1 VSGAQRLEPGLL
13 VADARADVAD
23 IAIVGLGAMGAL
35 SAWRLAARGAR
46 VIGFEQFRPGHDR
59 GSSHGESR
67 IFRTAY
73 FESPEYVP
81 LLQRAHELWR
91 QLEEETGAQLL
102 TMTGGLAI
110 GPPDGELVAGVLAS
124 ARENQLPHRLLDSSE
139 MTRLYPQHRLDAS
152 EVAVLDEQ
160 AGFLR
165 PERSVAAAAS
175 RAEALGARLLAETQV
190 TSIKA
195 SSGGVVI
202 ETSRGRFAAERALVT
217 AGPWTSKLL
226 PQLGLPL
233 QVERQLM
240 AWMAVDD
247 PASFAP
253 HRFPIFIREV
263 AEGRFRYG
271 FPSTDGRSIKLA
283 VHHEGT
289 DADPDSV
296 DREVGDADLLPIR
309 DFAREHLHGVTSEVV
324 KARVCMYTNTPD
336 ERFIAASPAG
346 MPDVTVLSAC
356 SGHGFKFAAVMG
368 ELMAELILD
377 ARALPA
383 IVRTA

>member
-1 VSGAQRLEPGLL
+1 M
-13 VADARADVAD
+13 VADPRADV
-23 IAIVGLGAMGAL
+23 AIVGLGAMGAL

-59 GSSHGESR
+59 GSSHGDTR

-73 FESPEYVP
+73 FESPDYVP
-81 LLQRAHELWR
+81 LLKRAHQLWR
-91 QLEEETGAQLL
+91 QLEEESGAKLL

-124 ARENQLPHRLLDSSE
+124 ARENQLPYRLLNAIE
-139 MTRLYPQHRLDAS
+139 MGRLYPQHQLDAGD
-152 EVAVLDEQ
+152 VAVLDEQ

-175 RAEALGARLLAETQV
+175 RAEALGARLLAETRV
-190 TSIKA
+190 TSVE
-195 SSGGVVI
+195 SSGGGVVI
-202 ETSRGRFAAERALVT
+202 ETSRGRFAAERALVA

-233 QVERQLM
+233 EVERQVM
-240 AWMAVDD
+240 AWFAVDD

-253 HRFPIFIREV
+253 QRFPIFISEM
-263 AEGRFRYG
+263 AGGRFRYG
-271 FPSTDGRSIKLA
+271 FPSTDGRSIKIA

-289 DADPDSV
+289 HADPDSI
-296 DREVGDADLLPIR
+296 DREVGEADLLPIR
-309 DFAREHLHGVTSEVV
+309 DFARERLRGVTAEVV
-324 KARVCMYTNTPD
+324 DARVCLYTNTDD
-336 ERFIAASPAG
+336 ERFIATSPID
-346 MPDVTVLSAC
+346 MPGVTVLSAC
-356 SGHGFKFAAVMG
+356 SGHGFKFAPVMG
-368 ELMAELILD
+368 ELMADLILD
-377 ARALPA
+377 AHTLPA

>member
-1 VSGAQRLEPGLL
+1 M
-13 VADARADVAD
+13 
-23 IAIVGLGAMGAL
+23 GAM

-59 GSSHGESR
+59 GSSHGETR

-81 LLQRAHELWR
+81 LLQRAHRLWR
-91 QLEEETGAQLL
+91 QLEEEAGAQLL

-124 ARENQLPHRLLDSSE
+124 ARENQLPHRLLDTSE
-139 MTRLYPQHRLDAS
+139 MIRLYPQHRLDAS

-165 PERSVAAAAS
+165 PERSVAAAAA

-190 TSIKA
+190 TSIDA

-233 QVERQLM
+233 QVERQMM

-253 HRFPIFIREV
+253 QRFPIFIREV
-263 AEGRFRYG
+263 AAGRFRYG
-271 FPSTDGRSIKLA
+271 FPSLDGRSIKIA

-296 DREVGDADLLPIR
+296 DREVGDADRFPIR
-309 DFAREHLHGVTSEVV
+309 EFARDHLRGVAGEVV
-324 KARVCMYTNTPD
+324 DARVCLYTNTPD
-336 ERFIAASPAG
+336 DRFIATSPAE
-346 MPDVTVLSAC
+346 MPGVTVLSAC
-356 SGHGFKFAAVMG
+356 SGHGFKFASVMG
-368 ELMAELILD
+368 ELMADLILD
-377 ARALPA
+377 ARSVPA

>member
-1 VSGAQRLEPGLL
+1 VSGAQRPEAGQL
-13 VADARADVAD
+13 VAEARADV
-23 IAIVGLGAMGAL
+23 AIVGLGAMGAL

-59 GSSHGESR
+59 GSSHGDTR

-81 LLQRAHELWR
+81 LLQRAHRLWR
-91 QLEEETGAQLL
+91 ELEEEAGAQLL

-124 ARENQLPHRLLDSSE
+124 ARENHLLHRLLDSSE

-152 EVAVLDEQ
+152 LVAVLDEH

-165 PERSVAAAAS
+165 PERAVAAAAS

-190 TSIKA
+190 TSIEA

-233 QVERQLM
+233 QVERQVM
-240 AWMAVDD
+240 AWMAVDN

-253 HRFPIFIREV
+253 QRFPIFIREV
-263 AEGRFRYG
+263 AAGRFRYG
-271 FPSTDGRSIKLA
+271 FPSTDGRSIKIA

-289 DADPDSV
+289 GADPDSI

-309 DFAREHLHGVTSEVV
+309 DFAREHLHGVTSKVV
-324 KARVCMYTNTPD
+324 NARVCMYTNTPD
-336 ERFIAASPAG
+336 ERFIAISPAG
-346 MPDVTVLSAC
+346 MPGVTVLSAC

-368 ELMAELILD
+368 ELMAELILE